1 MEINY
6 VGEHLWAG
14 NLGYFFVVLS
24 FGAAI
29 LSLAGYVMSTRTGD
43 RGWLKMGR
51 FGFLLHA
58 IGVFGIIL
66 MLFVLINSHWY
77 EFHYV
82 WSHSSN
88 DMPVEYM
95 LACFWEG
102 QEGSFLLWTFWH
114 VLIGIL
120 LIAKAKK
127 WESSVMIIVALAQMM
142 LSAMLLGL
150 DLWGDEVK
158 ELGMNPFRLLR
169 DELAAPIF
177 GDPNY
182 LASIVDGTGLNPL
195 LQNYWN
201 VIHPPVLFLGFAL
214 TIVPFAYAMAGLIRA
229 EMSEWVKPA
238 LPWAGVGVGVL
249 GLGILMGG
257 AWAYEALSFGGF
269 WAWDPVENAVLVPW
283 LVLVGGLHTLVI
295 FKNTGKALVPSFLM
309 SMGGFIL
316 ILYSTFLTRSG
327 VLGDSSVHSFT
338 DLGLSGQL
346 LIFLFMFVLQAIFF
360 MLYRW
365 KHYPKTKSD
374 DEMSSRELW
383 MLVGSLVLVISAF
396 QISFSTS
403 IPVFNAFGNWAAG
416 LLGMEQDFNMAPPVD
431 PVSHYNKFQI
441 PFSIVVAL
449 LTAIGQYF
457 KYRKSPSKVWKKIL
471 ITFLIS
477 IPVSAF
483 FILTTNL
490 RGAIH
495 LILLFASIF
504 TIVGNIDMM
513 IPFVKSKK
521 LRFSGASIAHIG
533 LGFILLGALISNAR
547 RQVVSINTAG
557 IDYGELYT
565 DQDKVENVLL
575 PKGKAIQMGGYW
587 VTYLTDSFSAPNHY
601 YKVAYQKVNPET
613 GEKEE
618 KFYLYPKCQIN
629 PEMGLVSDPSI
640 KRTWTWDLY
649 THVSSV
655 PSEEDKKE
663 YTDNENFKVK
673 TGDTLKYRDFMMIIG
688 PVNLRPD
695 LPNGVVADTSKVSAA
710 TSLPVEFVK
719 DNKVYQLDPIFAIEG
734 NKVRRPAA
742 YSEELGVRMFFVNIF
757 PETHDFEIALATKN
771 DASPEYIIMK
781 AMVFPMI
788 NLLWL
793 GCVLLFIGSLVA
805 VYRRVIELKPKK

>member
-1 MEINY
+1 MDIQY
-6 VGEHLWAG
+6 LGEHLAAG

-29 LSLAGYVMSTRTGD
+29 LSLAGYIMSTRTGE
-43 RGWLKMGR
+43 RSWLKIGR
-51 FGFLLHA
+51 FGFWIHV
-58 IGVFGIIL
+58 IGVFGIVQ
-66 MLFVLINSHWY
+66 MLFILINSHWY

-88 DMPVEYM
+88 DMPPEYM

-102 QEGSFLLWTFWH
+102 QEGSFLLWTFWQS
-114 VLIGIL
+114 LIGIV
-120 LIAKAKK
+120 LIAIAKK
-127 WESSVMIIVALAQMM
+127 WESSVMITMALAQVM

-150 DLWGDEVK
+150 DLWGDEMK

-169 DELAAPIF
+169 DELEAPIF

-214 TIVPFAYAMAGLIRA
+214 TIVPFAYAMAGLIRMD
-229 EMSEWVKPA
+229 MSGWVKPA
-238 LPWAGVGVGVL
+238 LPWAGLGVGVL

-283 LVLVGGLHTLVI
+283 LVLVGALHTLVI
-295 FKNTGKALVPSFLM
+295 FKNTGKALVPSLLM
-309 SMGGFIL
+309 SSGGFIL

-346 LIFLFMFVLQAIFF
+346 LVFLFMFVIMAAFF

-374 DEMSSRELW
+374 DEMTSRELW

-403 IPVFNAFGNWAAG
+403 IPVFNTLGNWFAG
-416 LLGMEQDFNMAPPVD
+416 LFGVGKEFNMAPPVD

-441 PFSIVVAL
+441 PFAIVVAL

-457 KYRKSPSKVWKKIL
+457 KYRKSPGKVWKKVL
-471 ITFLIS
+471 VAFMITIPLSVFLLF
-477 IPVSAF
+477 A
-483 FILTTNL
+483 TNL
-490 RGAIH
+490 KGAIH
-495 LILLFASIF
+495 IILLFASVF
-504 TIVGNIDMM
+504 TIVGNVEMM

-533 LGFILLGALISNAR
+533 LGFLLLGALISNAR
-547 RQVVSINTAG
+547 RQVVSINNAG
-557 IDYGELYT
+557 IDFGELYT

-575 PKGKAIQMGGYW
+575 PKGKAIQMAGYW
-587 VTYLTDSFSAPNHY
+587 VTYLTDSVSPPNHY
-601 YKVAYQKVNPET
+601 YKVAYQKVDPET

-618 KFYLYPKCQIN
+618 KFYLYPKAQIN
-629 PEMGLVSDPSI
+629 GDMGLVPDPSI
-640 KRTWTWDLY
+640 RRTLGWDLY

-655 PSEEDKKE
+655 PTEEDKKE
-663 YTDNENFKVK
+663 YTVNENFKVK
-673 TGDTLKYRDFMMIIG
+673 TGDTLKYRDFTMIIG
-688 PVNLRPD
+688 PVNIRPD
-695 LPNGVVADTSKVSAA
+695 LPDGVVADTNKVTAA
-710 TSLPVEFVK
+710 TSLPVQLLKEGK
-719 DNKVYQLDPIFAIEG
+719 TYQVDPIFAIEG
-734 NKVRRPAA
+734 TKVRRPAA
-742 YSEELGVRMFFVNIF
+742 YNEALGLRMFFVNIF
-757 PETHDFEIALATKN
+757 PEKHEFEIALAMKT
-771 DASPEYIIMK
+771 DPSPEYIIMK
-781 AMVFPMI
+781 AMVFPLI

-793 GCVLLFIGSLVA
+793 GCVLLFVGSIVA
-805 VYRRVIELKPKK
+805 VYRRVLEMKSKK